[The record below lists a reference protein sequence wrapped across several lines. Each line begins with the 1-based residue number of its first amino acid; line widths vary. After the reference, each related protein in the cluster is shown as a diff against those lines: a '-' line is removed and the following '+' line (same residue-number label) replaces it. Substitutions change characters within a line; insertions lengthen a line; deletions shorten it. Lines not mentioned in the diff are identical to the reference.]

1 MAHAIKHISVERGYD
16 VTEYTLCCFGGAGGQ
31 HAVPVADALGM
42 TRVFIHPLAGVLS
55 AYGMGL
61 ADVRALRQRAVEA
74 PLSTAALADA
84 EPVFDELGRVAR
96 EEVAAQGIA
105 AGAIAVKRSL
115 HLKYDGTDTTLEIG
129 FGADPSAAP
138 ATPGA
143 GHRPDVAALVAD
155 FEQRYRTQ
163 YGFLMPGK
171 ALIIE
176 AAAVEAIGAAAKTDE
191 TAPSFPPRAGA
202 LRAATINR
210 VYTGGA
216 WHQAPVYARAELR
229 PGDAISGPA
238 VIAEKNATTVIEPGW
253 QATLTPR
260 DHLTLE
266 RLVAIERR
274 HAIGTRADPVL
285 LEVFNNLFM
294 AIAEQ
299 MGVTLANT
307 AYSVNIKERLD
318 FRVRCSTTKA
328 ISSPTRRTC
337 RSTWD
342 QWARASRPSSTVDAR
357 RCRAGDVFVLN
368 APYNGGTHLPDVT
381 LIAPVFLDAAAPEFY
396 VASTGHHADI
406 GGTTPGSMPPESTHV
421 EEEGVLLDNVQLV
434 AQGRFLEDEMRTILA
449 SGRYPSRN
457 CRPEPRPTFGRRS
470 RRVPRE
476 STELK
481 KMVAHFRPST
491 SCAPT

>member
-1 MAHAIKHISVERGYD
+1 
-16 VTEYTLCCFGGAGGQ
+16 
-31 HAVPVADALGM
+31 M

-143 GHRPDVAALVAD
+143 AHRPDVAALVAD

-216 WHQAPVYARAELR
+216 WKRILDPKMRSPALAVFEGKLSGIAAPIAAAKKPGARFDYDAPIEGLQAIDRYTIRLKFDQPEYSLLSDLTTINTAAVAREVIEAYGDGNGWAMANPV
-229 PGDAISGPA
+229 GSGPYRLKEWRRGQR
-238 VIAEKNATTVIEPGW
+238 I
-253 QATLTPR
+253 
-260 DHLTLE
+260 TLE
-266 RLVAIERR
+266 ANPGFRDQRYPDS
-274 HAIGTRADPVL
+274 TDPADKSL
-285 LEVFNNLFM
+285 L
-294 AIAEQ
+294 A
-299 MGVTLANT
+299 T
-307 AYSVNIKERLD
+307 
-318 FRVRCSTTKA
+318 
-328 ISSPTRRTC
+328 
-337 RSTWD
+337 
-342 QWARASRPSSTVDAR
+342 
-357 RCRAGDVFVLN
+357 
-368 APYNGGTHLPDVT
+368 
-381 LIAPVFLDAAAPEFY
+381 
-396 VASTGHHADI
+396 
-406 GGTTPGSMPPESTHV
+406 MPPSAR
-421 EEEGVLLDNVQLV
+421 GNSWLLN
-434 AQGRFLEDEMRTILA
+434 R
-449 SGRYPSRN
+449 
-457 CRPEPRPTFGRRS
+457 
-470 RRVPRE
+470 
-476 STELK
+476 
-481 KMVAHFRPST
+481 
-491 SCAPT
+491 